1 MERHTPDNH
10 PSSEEKCPS
19 PRHSDRGRA
28 KNIENIGDSMR
39 WRTGRPSPGNASEDP
54 ENFLFQ
60 SPLRTLNLVGP
71 GQRIR
76 QDVVPPTDELGGENK
91 RNRLRPPN
99 DPMRDGEKHGLE
111 SLHLG
116 GSLEHLQIQ

>member
-10 PSSEEKCPS
+10 PSSEEKRPS

-54 ENFLFQ
+54 EKLSVSESTQNSESGWAWTENPPGRCS
-60 SPLRTLNLVGP
+60 SP
-71 GQRIR
+71 
-76 QDVVPPTDELGGENK
+76 
-91 RNRLRPPN
+91 
-99 DPMRDGEKHGLE
+99 
-111 SLHLG
+111 
-116 GSLEHLQIQ
+116 